1 MLFGIIKKMI
11 TFQQKKKNQE
21 MGILSVLGHAVSLVT
36 LDPERGSLCNNILF
50 FS

>member
-1 MLFGIIKKMI
+1 MI
-11 TFQQKKKNQE
+11 TFQQKKKTQE
-21 MGILSVLGHAVSLVT
+21 MGILSVLGNAVSLVA